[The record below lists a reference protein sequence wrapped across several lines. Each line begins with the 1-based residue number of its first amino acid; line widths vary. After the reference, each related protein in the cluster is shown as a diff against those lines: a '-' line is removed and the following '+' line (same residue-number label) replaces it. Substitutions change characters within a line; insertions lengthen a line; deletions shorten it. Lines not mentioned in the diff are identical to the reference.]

1 MRMIPVYYHSAFQDT
16 ILTKQA
22 VTDSGSSAARIT
34 APLPQ
39 QNVLKTF
46 KPFPVREKPEVVV
59 TKIPFEHQDVIDSG
73 WNSSDFLNHNGISGI
88 VSGLNRQNTIVISHT
103 GTARPGFI
111 APAERKSYTYDWL
124 LGIFLFLVLLFVWIR
139 IFYNKF
145 FSSLGSALS
154 SFQLSSKLFE
164 EKNVLHQRVSIVL
177 DFIYITVF
185 SVFLFEY
192 IEYTGEA
199 RAGMT
204 GIRLF
209 LLLLNIVLLYTISR
223 VIVLR
228 LTGSL
233 FMSRRLFAEYMHNT
247 FVVNKGMGIVLFP
260 LIIMAHYL
268 PFKIVPIVF
277 ILGIVVFVAAFLL
290 KTLRAYQIILR
301 RDILLFYLILYLCTL
316 EILPLLLGY
325 KFATS
330 LIQSN

>member
-1 MRMIPVYYHSAFQDT
+1 MIPVNYHSAFQDT
-16 ILTKQA
+16 ILIKQA
-22 VTDSGSSAARIT
+22 VTDSGSSAARSA

-39 QNVLKTF
+39 QNILKTF
-46 KPFPVREKPEVVV
+46 KPVPVREKPEAVI

-73 WNSSDFLNHNGISGI
+73 WNSSDFLNQNGISGI
-88 VSGLNRQNTIVISHT
+88 VSGLNRESTAVIAHT

-124 LGIFLFLVLLFVWIR
+124 LGIFLLLVLLFVWIR

-185 SVFLFEY
+185 SIFLFEY

-204 GIRLF
+204 GMRLF

-233 FMSRRLFAEYMHNT
+233 FMSRRLFAEYIHNT

-260 LIIMAHYL
+260 VIIMAQYL
-268 PFKIVPIVF
+268 PFKIVPVIF
-277 ILGIVVFVAAFLL
+277 ILGIIVFVAAFLL
-290 KTLRAYQIILR
+290 KTLRAYQIIMR

-325 KFATS
+325 KFAIS

>member
-1 MRMIPVYYHSAFQDT
+1 MHFSAVMRMIPVNYHSAFQDT
-16 ILTKQA
+16 IITRQA
-22 VTDSGSSAARIT
+22 VTDTTHSAAQSTTTIT
-34 APLPQ
+34 RHFKRPLP
-39 QNVLKTF
+39 
-46 KPFPVREKPEVVV
+46 EKPEAVI
-59 TKIPFEHQDVIDSG
+59 TKIPFDHQDVIDSG
-73 WNSSDFLNHNGISGI
+73 WNSSDFLNENGISGI
-88 VSGLNRQNTIVISHT
+88 VSGLSRGNTTVTTHT
-103 GTARPGFI
+103 GTAQPESI
-111 APAERKSYTYDWL
+111 KPAERKLYTYDWL

-192 IEYTGEA
+192 IEYTGDA

-204 GIRLF
+204 GMRLF

-223 VIVLR
+223 VVVLR

-260 LIIMAHYL
+260 VIIMAQYL
-268 PFKIVPIVF
+268 PFKIIPVVF
-277 ILGIVVFVAAFLL
+277 ILGIIVFIAAFLL
-290 KTLRAYQIILR
+290 KTLRAYQIIMR